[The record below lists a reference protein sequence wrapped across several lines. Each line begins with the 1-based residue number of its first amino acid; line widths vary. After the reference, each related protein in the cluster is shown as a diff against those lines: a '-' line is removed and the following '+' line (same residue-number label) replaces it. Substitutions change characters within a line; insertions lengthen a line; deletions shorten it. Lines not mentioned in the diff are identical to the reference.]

1 MDLRFGACPRGRAPI
16 PLVMKKLR
24 IAAATA
30 AVSALAVVCSA
41 VPAAA
46 LNVQIVNESGKS
58 PDDIYLL
65 LHNGSST
72 DGQLPAETPVKLSA
86 LPTSTFALGNITA
99 GRLFVSYDQPVTAAE
114 PPTYPV
120 RNDKI
125 EFTNPGKANL
135 TSVDFF
141 GIPMDIQTLD
151 ASGNVLESLAFKCH
165 TSTIQPALLANQ
177 GGAAA
182 QILTGAGAFSRILSP
197 QLAPTAYPQM
207 TAYLNFMA
215 GKTIQLQSKFFGTPY
230 QTTNYSGTFQPD
242 GSITLTGTIT
252 TPSAGNTPV
261 AGQPLVIQGSSLLE
275 AIYTGNGDY
284 TVGGNPAQ
292 VADNDVY
299 AVIYRDV
306 AAGFALGYWGGKYGN
321 NSASWFGQPPFAA
334 AWTSPPAF
342 APYFHQYAATIAN
355 FSDSYGFSFSDVG
368 PAQVQ
373 ASLDSSVATMRVT
386 IDSDEGPSVP
396 GCAGQVTPPTPPA
409 VNPPTPAAP
418 VVHPVDLQIRSRVL
432 KLNDRGRALMA
443 VRCTGDPCKGRV
455 LVRARVK
462 SGRKFRSVVIG
473 SAVVRVGENRSARM
487 YVRFNGFGK
496 RLVKRSGR
504 RGVVTNVTI
513 ALGPNAKPTVVERRR
528 LKVVGSFKRR

>member
-1 MDLRFGACPRGRAPI
+1 MPAGMALALLTFSSS
-16 PLVMKKLR
+16 
-24 IAAATA
+24 AAAI
-30 AVSALAVVCSA
+30 
-41 VPAAA
+41 
-46 LNVQIVNESGKS
+46 NVEIVNETGRDPST
-58 PDDIYLL
+58 INLL

-72 DGQLPAETPVKLSA
+72 DGKMPAETSVPLSGI
-86 LPTSTFALGNITA
+86 PGQSFELGNINA
-99 GRLFVSYDQPVTAAE
+99 GRLFVSFDQPVTAAE

-151 ASGNVLESLAFKCH
+151 SNGNVLESLSFQCH

-177 GGAAA
+177 GGPAA
-182 QILTGAGAFSRILSP
+182 QILTSGGAFSRILSP

-207 TAYLNFMA
+207 TGYLNFMA
-215 GKTIQLQSKFFGTPY
+215 GKTIQLQSKFFGNPY

-252 TPSAGNTPV
+252 TPGTNSTIT
-261 AGQPLVIQGSSLLE
+261 GQPLAIQGASLLE
-275 AIYTGNGDY
+275 AVYTGNGDY
-284 TVGGNPAQ
+284 AVGGNPAQ

-334 AWTSPPAF
+334 AWSSPPAF
-342 APYFHQYAATIAN
+342 TPYFHQYASTIAKY
-355 FSDSYGFSFSDVG
+355 SDSYGFSFSDVG

-373 ASLDSSVATMRVT
+373 ASLDSSVATMRVI
-386 IDSDEGPSVP
+386 IDSDEGPSTP
-396 GCAGQVTPPTPPA
+396 GCAGQVTPPVAPPTPPAKPTPPA
-409 VNPPTPAAP
+409 VSRA
-418 VVHPVDLQIRSRVL
+418 DLQIRSRVL

-462 SGRKFRSVVIG
+462 RGRKFRSVVIG
-473 SAVVRVGENRSARM
+473 SAVVRVGENRSSRM

-496 RLVKRSGR
+496 RLVKRAGR
-504 RGVVTNVTI
+504 RGVITSTTI
-513 ALGPNAKPTVVERRR
+513 ALGPNAKPTVVERKR
-528 LKVVGSFKRR
+528 LRVVGSFKRR

>member
-1 MDLRFGACPRGRAPI
+1 
-16 PLVMKKLR
+16 MKKLR
-24 IAAATA
+24 IAVATA

-41 VPAAA
+41 VPASA

-151 ASGNVLESLAFKCH
+151 ANGNVLESLAFQCH

-177 GGAAA
+177 GGPAA

-197 QLAPTAYPQM
+197 QLAPSAYPQM
-207 TAYLNFMA
+207 TGYLNFMA
-215 GKTIQLQSKFFGTPY
+215 GKTIQLQSKFFGSPY

-252 TPSAGNTPV
+252 TPGVSNTPV

-355 FSDSYGFSFSDVG
+355 YSDSYGFSFSDVG

-386 IDSDEGPSVP
+386 IDSDEGPNIS
-396 GCAGQVTPPTPPA
+396 GCAGRSTPPTPPTPPA
-409 VNPPTPAAP
+409 PAVPSAGKA
-418 VVHPVDLQIRSRVL
+418 DIEILSRTVRL
-432 KLNDRGRALMA
+432 DSRGRALLT
-443 VRCTGDPCKGRV
+443 VRCTGDPCKGDMTAT
-455 LVRARVK
+455 ARVRR
-462 SGRKFRSVVIG
+462 GRKLRTVRIG
-473 SAVVRVGENRSARM
+473 TAGLRVGENRRARM
-487 YVRFNGFGK
+487 YVRLNPLGRK
-496 RLVKRSGR
+496 LVTRSRKMGAL
-504 RGVVTNVTI
+504 VNFT
-513 ALGPNAKPTVVERRR
+513 AELGPSAKPTTVARKRVRVLPAR
-528 LKVVGSFKRR
+528 KRR

>member
-1 MDLRFGACPRGRAPI
+1 MRTLIRRVILPAG
-16 PLVMKKLR
+16 
-24 IAAATA
+24 T
-30 AVSALAVVCSA
+30 ALALLTFSSA
-41 VPAAA
+41 ASAI
-46 LNVQIVNESGKS
+46 NVEVVNETGRDPSS
-58 PDDIYLL
+58 IYLL

-72 DGQLPAETPVKLSA
+72 DGKMPAETPVQLSN
-86 LPTSTFALGNITA
+86 LTNQSFELGNINA
-99 GRLFVSYDQPVTAAE
+99 GRLFVSYDAPVTAAE

-141 GIPMDIQTLD
+141 GIPIDIQTLD
-151 ASGNVLESLAFKCH
+151 ANGNVLESLAFQCH

-177 GGAAA
+177 GGPAA

-207 TAYLNFMA
+207 TGYLNFMA

-252 TPSAGNTPV
+252 NPGAGTTV
-261 AGQPLVIQGSSLLE
+261 TGQPLVIQGSSLLE
-275 AIYTGNGDY
+275 AVYTGNGSY

-342 APYFHQYAATIAN
+342 APYFHQYAATIAQYSN
-355 FSDSYGFSFSDVG
+355 SYGFSFSDVG
-368 PAQVQ
+368 PAPVQ
-373 ASLDSSVATMRVT
+373 ASLDSSVATMRVI
-386 IDSDEGPSVP
+386 IDSDEGPSAP
-396 GCAGQVTPPTPPA
+396 GCAGQVTPPTPA
-409 VNPPTPAAP
+409 PPTPAAP
-418 VVHPVDLQIRSRVL
+418 TVKRPDLQIRSRVL

-462 SGRKFRSVVIG
+462 SGRKFRNVVIG
-473 SAVVRVGENRSARM
+473 SAVVRVAEGRSARM

-496 RLVKRSGR
+496 RLVKRAGR
-504 RGVVTNVTI
+504 RGVVTNTTV
-513 ALGPNAKPTVVERRR
+513 ALGPNAKPTVVERKR